1 MSTSLQR
8 AWATDIVEA
17 IPSVVFLALWRSDM
31 DMQLAGWIG
40 AVLAAVQLIG
50 FRYYRVQYNPIMLG
64 INIHLLVITPLIM
77 AAFAAGAREF
87 SDMLVAHSYRGVL
100 ITVLLVG
107 CGLTLFSPRGFIG
120 IDNLSRTDCWKNS
133 GILLA
138 ASAVAIAWAF
148 NYTGGTLLAV
158 AAPMIGLFG
167 LRRFLVART
176 LDGSN
181 QIGGIVALGAASSLP
196 GGTDADGV

>member
-1 MSTSLQR
+1 MNTSLQR

-31 DMQLAGWIG
+31 DMQLGGWIG
-40 AVLAAVQLIG
+40 AALAAIQLIG
-50 FRYYRVQYNPIMLG
+50 FRCVRAQYNPIMLG
-64 INIHLLVITPLIM
+64 INTHLLIITPLIM
-77 AAFAAGAREF
+77 AAFIAGAREF
-87 SDMLVAHSYRGVL
+87 SDALVAHSYRGVL
-100 ITVLLVG
+100 VTVFLVG
-107 CGLTLFSPRGFIG
+107 CCLTLVSPRGFIG
-120 IDNLSRTDCWKNS
+120 VDNLPRADRWKNS

-138 ASAVAIAWAF
+138 ASAFAIAWAL

-181 QIGGIVALGAASSLP
+181 QMGGIVALGAGSGLL
-196 GGTDADGV
+196 GGADADGV

>member
-40 AVLAAVQLIG
+40 AALAAIQLIG
-50 FRYYRVQYNPIMLG
+50 FRYFRLQYNPIMLG
-64 INIHLLVITPLIM
+64 INIHLLIITPLIM
-77 AAFAAGAREF
+77 AAFTAGAREF

-100 ITVLLVG
+100 ITVFLVG
-107 CGLTLFSPRGFIG
+107 CGLTLVSPKGFIG

-158 AAPMIGLFG
+158 GAPMIGLFG

-176 LDGSN
+176 IDGSN
-181 QIGGIVALGAASSLP
+181 QIDGIVALGAGSTLLA
-196 GGTDADGV
+196 GADAGDL